1 MSMEAKH
8 SHIYHPHAREHTV
21 LKKSMA
27 LKKKKKKKKK
37 RKENQEREKYEHMA
51 DC

>member
-27 LKKKKKKKKK
+27 LKKKKKEKKEKK
-37 RKENQEREKYEHMA
+37 RKPRKRKI
-51 DC
+51 